1 MANKKFHI
9 KKGDT
14 VEVIAGAYKGSKG
27 EVLQMLPKKD
37 RAIVS
42 TVNMVTKHKKPT
54 ENDPGG
60 RIEQEAPIHISN
72 LMLVE
77 PKSGEASLIGRK
89 LEDGKLVRYSK
100 KSGEIID

>member
-14 VEVIAGAYKGSKG
+14 VEVIAGAYKGTQG

-72 LMLVE
+72 LMVVDAKL
-77 PKSGEASLIGRK
+77 GEATRTGRK
-89 LEDGKLVRYSK
+89 VENGKLVRYSK

>member
-14 VEVIAGAYKGSKG
+14 VEVIAGAYKGTQG
-27 EVLQMLPKKD
+27 EVLQMLPKKN
-37 RAIVS
+37 RAVVS

-72 LMLVE
+72 LMLVDA
-77 PKSGEASLIGRK
+77 KGEATRIGRK
-89 LEDGKLVRYSK
+89 LENGKLVRYSK
-100 KSGEIID
+100 KTGEIID